1 MAASTPGNR
10 TSAVPTTLRA
20 LTASLLGLSLLITG
34 LACGSESTGKD
45 GTSSTA
51 SDGSKSSPAGSP
63 QTTTRE
69 AGDGAWL
76 VDATDEWNVHFTH
89 DTGAGGELL
98 FPEMMGGGV
107 AVFDADEDGH
117 LDLYFISGG
126 TGLKG
131 PPDPE
136 GPVNRLFLQGDDG
149 RFTDATAGSGLGDP
163 GYGTGVAVGDFDN
176 DGHEDVFVA
185 NIGADRLFRG
195 RGDGTFEDV
204 TGAAGIPGGGRSD
217 LDPDTHWSSSA
228 AFCDIDGDGHLD
240 LYVVGY
246 VLFDRSVECTDKAGR
261 REYCGPDSFEDRV
274 DTLLHNR
281 GDGTFRDITAEA
293 GLDVVTGAGL
303 GVVCE
308 DFDDDGRV
316 DVYVAN
322 DGDPNQLWMNQGDR
336 TFIDDALIMGS
347 SVNAAGLYEAGMGV
361 VAADFDND
369 TDFDLFLTHLRDE
382 TNTFYRNLG
391 EGVGFEDQSTRT
403 GLAAASTPYTGFGTA
418 PIDVDLDGDLDL
430 VIVNGRVT
438 RGDPLTTAL
447 PGPWN
452 DYAEPNL
459 VYRNELDGGGRFRR
473 LDGEVRP
480 FVEPVE
486 VGRGLATGDLDG
498 DGDLDLAVSNIE
510 SPARLYRAEP
520 PPGRWLLVDAYD
532 PRLRRRALGARV
544 RVEAEGRTQVRT
556 IHGAMSYL
564 SSCDPRAHFGFGPSP
579 DAGAG
584 EDGSGTVDEIV
595 VRWPDGLEETFPGT
609 AMNRAIVLRRGEG
622 TS

>member
-1 MAASTPGNR
+1 VS
-10 TSAVPTTLRA
+10 TTLRSC
-20 LTASLLGLSLLITG
+20 TASFLFSSLLLTL
-34 LACGSESTGKD
+34 LACGSEDAGTNGATNGTASTAPGGSEAPSV
-45 GTSSTA
+45 GTSQAASNTA
-51 SDGSKSSPAGSP
+51 P
-63 QTTTRE
+63 
-69 AGDGAWL
+69 WL
-76 VDATDEWNVHFTH
+76 VDATEAWNVHFTH

-107 AVFDADEDGH
+107 AVFDADEDGD

-131 PPDPE
+131 PPDPD
-136 GPVNRLFLQGDDG
+136 GPVNRFFRQGDDG
-149 RFTDATAGSGLGDP
+149 RFADATAGSGLGDP

-176 DGHEDVFVA
+176 DGHQDVFVA

-204 TGAAGIPGGGRSD
+204 TRAAGIPGGGRPD

-228 AFCDIDGDGHLD
+228 AFCDVDRDGHLD

-246 VLFDRSVECTDKAGR
+246 VLFDRGVECTDKAGR

-281 GDGTFRDITAEA
+281 GDGTFRDITAAA

-308 DFDDDGRV
+308 DFDDDGWV
-316 DVYVAN
+316 DIYVAN
-322 DGDPNQLWMNQGDR
+322 DGDPNQLWINQGDR

-347 SVNAAGLYEAGMGV
+347 SVNASGLYEAGMGV

-369 TDFDLFLTHLRDE
+369 ADFDLFLTHLRDE

-391 EGVGFEDQSTRT
+391 AGVGFEDQTT
-403 GLAAASTPYTGFGTA
+403 QAGLAAASTPYTGFGTA
-418 PIDVDLDGDLDL
+418 PLDVDLDGDLDL

-438 RGDPLTTAL
+438 RGDPLTDIL

-459 VYRNELDGGGRFRR
+459 VYRNDLHDGDGRFHL
-473 LDGEVRP
+473 LDREVRP
-480 FVEPVE
+480 FVEPIE

-544 RVEAEGRTQVRT
+544 RVEAEGRSQVRT
-556 IHGAMSYL
+556 IQGAMSYL
-564 SSCDPRAHFGFGPSP
+564 SNCDPRAHFGFGPGP
-579 DAGAG
+579 GAG
-584 EDGSGTVDEIV
+584 PGEAGGGRVDEIV
-595 VRWPDGLEETFPGT
+595 VRWPDGLEERFPGA
-609 AMNRAIVLRRGEG
+609 AMNQAIVLRRGEG
-622 TS
+622 SS